1 MRRKLKA
8 MLAGLALLIAG
19 CASPTKDDV
28 TQERNFFEVV
38 APRFATYSAKDDT
51 LSPAKRQDD
60 IDFLQAYD
68 SWLSDRE
75 KRAGVTK

>member
-1 MRRKLKA
+1 MRRLKFL
-8 MLAGLALLIAG
+8 MCGMALLVAG

-28 TQERNFFEVV
+28 TQERAFYKVV

-60 IDFLQAYD
+60 LDSLQAYD
-68 SWLSDRE
+68 SWLIDRE
-75 KRAGVTK
+75 KRAGVVK